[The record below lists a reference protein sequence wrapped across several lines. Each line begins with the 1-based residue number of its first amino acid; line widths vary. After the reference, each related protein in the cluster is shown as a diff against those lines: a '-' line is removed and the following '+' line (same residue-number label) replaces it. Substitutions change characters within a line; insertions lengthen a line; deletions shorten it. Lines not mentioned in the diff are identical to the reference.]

1 MTSYEDAGVNLDAAD
16 ELVDRIGWR
25 VQSTWTE
32 DVVGGFGGFAAGMQ
46 IPAGFEVPVLMMS
59 TDGIGTKADIARI
72 TGLVEGLG
80 FDLVAMVADDLAAAG
95 AQPIAMTDYIAVGR
109 LDVDRVEAIVESITE
124 ACDEADIALLG
135 GETAEHPGVMAAD
148 QFDVSATALGIV
160 EMGEEVDPENVAS
173 GDIIVGV
180 ISPNLRS
187 NGFSLVRA
195 IVAKDLP
202 LDSTFPDTTKP
213 TAEVLLDPSIV
224 YSPAIVNMLAR
235 VQPHGLAH
243 ITGGGL
249 PGNVIRVLPE
259 GHRAVIERS
268 KWEVPHVFEV
278 LQRVG
283 GVPPGDMFRT
293 FNMGIGFTAVVAE
306 ADVDATLKAFATSE
320 LEADVIGYI
329 AEGDRGVE
337 IR

>member
-1 MTSYEDAGVNLDAAD
+1 MTSYEEAGVNLDAAD

-25 VQSTWTE
+25 VTSTWTE
-32 DVVGGFGGFAAGMQ
+32 DVVGGFGGFAAGLQ

-59 TDGIGTKADIARI
+59 TDGVGTKADIARR
-72 TGLVEGLG
+72 TGMVEGLG

-95 AQPIAMTDYIAVGR
+95 AQPIAMTDYIAVGK
-109 LDVDRVEAIVESITE
+109 LDVDRVEAIVESITD

-148 QFDVSATALGIV
+148 QFDISATALGIV
-160 EMGEEVDPENVAS
+160 EMGEEVDPGSVES
-173 GDIIVGV
+173 GDVIVGV
-180 ISPNLRS
+180 MSPNLRS

-195 IVAKDLP
+195 IVASDLP
-202 LDSTFPDTTKP
+202 LDDDFPDTTRS

-249 PGNVIRVLPE
+249 PGNVIRVLSE
-259 GHRAVIERS
+259 GNRAVIERS
-268 KWEVPHVFEV
+268 RWQIPHVFNV
-278 LQRVG
+278 LQKVG
-283 GVPPGDMFRT
+283 GVPPGDMYRT
-293 FNMGIGFTAVVAE
+293 FNMGIGFVAVVAE
-306 ADVDATLKAFATSE
+306 SDVDATLRAFETSE
-320 LEADVIGYI
+320 LEAGVIGHI
-329 AEGDRGVE
+329 TEGDRGVE

>member
-16 ELVDRIGWR
+16 ELIDRIGWR

-32 DVVGGFGGFAAGMQ
+32 DVVGDFGGFAAGMQ

-59 TDGIGTKADIARI
+59 TDGVGTKADIARI

-95 AQPIAMTDYIAVGR
+95 AQPFAMTDYIAVGR
-109 LDVDRVEAIVESITE
+109 LDVDRVEAIVESITD

-160 EMGEEVDPENVAS
+160 EMGEEVNPENVAS

-180 ISPNLRS
+180 MSPNLRS

-195 IVAKDLP
+195 IVAKHLP
-202 LDSTFPDTTKP
+202 LDSTFPDTTQP

-268 KWEVPHVFEV
+268 RWEVPHVFDV

-293 FNMGIGFTAVVAE
+293 FNMGIGFTAVVAQD
-306 ADVDATLKAFATSE
+306 DVDATLKAFETSE
-320 LEADVIGYI
+320 LDADVIGYI

>member
-1 MTSYEDAGVNLDAAD
+1 
-16 ELVDRIGWR
+16 
-25 VQSTWTE
+25 
-32 DVVGGFGGFAAGMQ
+32 
-46 IPAGFEVPVLMMS
+46 
-59 TDGIGTKADIARI
+59 
-72 TGLVEGLG
+72 
-80 FDLVAMVADDLAAAG
+80 MVADDLAAAG
-95 AQPIAMTDYIAVGR
+95 AQPFAMTDYIAVGR
-109 LDVDRVEAIVESITE
+109 LDVDRVEAIVESIAD

-160 EMGEEVDPENVAS
+160 EMGEEVDPENVTS

-180 ISPNLRS
+180 MSPNLRS

-195 IVAKDLP
+195 IVAKHLP
-202 LDSTFPDTTKP
+202 LDADFPDTTRS
-213 TAEVLLDPSIV
+213 TAEVIMDPSIV

-249 PGNVIRVLPE
+249 PGNVIRVLPDD
-259 GHRAVIERS
+259 HRAVIERS
-268 KWEVPHVFEV
+268 RWEVPNVFNV

-283 GVPPGDMFRT
+283 GVPAGDMFRT
-293 FNMGIGFTAVVAE
+293 FNMGIGFAAVVAE
-306 ADVDATLKAFATSE
+306 SDVDATLKAFETSE
-320 LEADVIGYI
+320 LDADVIGYI
-329 AEGDRGVE
+329 TDGDRGVE